1 MIQFTCSNCGKHYN
15 VKDDYQG
22 RRVRCKSCGTINQI
36 SASSG
41 KKGSGDSLAALN
53 KLLVALSD
61 DEKTA
66 PELELDD

>member
-1 MIQFTCSNCGKHYN
+1 MSFRWLLSTLLIALYGF
-15 VKDDYQG
+15 
-22 RRVRCKSCGTINQI
+22 
-36 SASSG
+36 ASSG

-66 PELELDD
+66 PELGFDN